1 MGRGGQ
7 LGFIKEKS
15 RTSLF
20 WPWQLLNQIGK
31 STCTCVNYKHRNQ
44 SMAGLLLSE
53 PGPPLALPTDPKT
66 GLWMHTLSWRPSLW
80 GGLVKVVVVGS
91 PESVIGLHVCSV
103 YFIDTLNPKP
113 ISLSQ
118 AAMIKKSLKY
128 PSLGRKTDTNC
139 GYWNYISSFLE
150 CEAAVTSDSIYLGPS
165 K

>member
-118 AAMIKKSLKY
+118 AAMIKKVWNILVWGGKQTQTAATEITY
-128 PSLGRKTDTNC
+128 PPF
-139 GYWNYISSFLE
+139 WNVKQLWHQTAYI
-150 CEAAVTSDSIYLGPS
+150 
-165 K
+165 